1 MGFFSGLFHAIQGAA
16 FSRPKERDVAAL
28 VCMIITNAW
37 GTAGR
42 QVLGGQGSINLHR
55 KAFLG
60 VLFGVLFGVN
70 ILATA
75 GS

>member
-1 MGFFSGLFHAIQGAA
+1 MLPRVQL
-16 FSRPKERDVAAL
+16 SRPKERDVAAL
-28 VCMIITNAW
+28 VCMIITSAW

-60 VLFGVLFGVN
+60 VLFGVN
-70 ILATA
+70 MLAMA
-75 GS
+75 GSW